1 MSEARPPAGTS
12 LCRLDE
18 IADPGARGFTFPA
31 PEAKGRAFQGFV
43 VRKAGALHGYVDA
56 CPHTGG
62 PLPAAPDRYL
72 DAKGD
77 WILCWT
83 HGAMFQIADGLCVAG
98 PCVKRSLRP
107 WPVRLRG
114 DEVVTA

>member
-1 MSEARPPAGTS
+1 MNDGRPPAGVA
-12 LCRLDE
+12 LCRLEE
-18 IADPGARGFTFPA
+18 IADPGARGFTFA
-31 PEAKGRAFQGFV
+31 GDDAEARPFQGFV
-43 VRKAGALHGYVDA
+43 VRRGGELHGYVDS

-62 PLPAAPDRYL
+62 PLPAEPDRYL
-72 DAKGD
+72 DRKGE

-107 WPVRLRG
+107 WPVAVRG